1 MAKESPDDLY
11 EDDKWDFN
19 DDGFGGMDNFGMEDD
34 SEDDD
39 RKPKGKFNSSVT
51 RSLKHVGKETAKG
64 VAAGIAK
71 GVSDGMPNVKS
82 TYDLT
87 TEAMSE
93 LSRLKYDVLDQARP
107 IINQTKKA
115 TKELLRQA
123 KGVIPFGIDQKIID
137 FIDRH
142 SEPEEDKREI
152 SIQEQRDN
160 NLSEMLGNIFKLQ
173 TEKAIETQKRAV
185 VDRVIDEQL
194 AKSRHAESVGFLGD
208 IKSAIFYQSA
218 FTKSVFT
225 SYLKKDLELKLRH
238 LYVAQ
243 DQLNVL
249 NVTARMLEQRLTAIA
264 KNTSLPDSQK
274 ITATETAK
282 KMMRESFLSNTG
294 KKAQELFSSIVTNI
308 KDQYVEPFLSNIE
321 MGNMAIEGVAQM
333 FEAMNEAADAGFG
346 SNEVK
351 WNSKTGLAGSGTGIY
366 FARKGTK

>member
-39 RKPKGKFNSSVT
+39 RKPKGKFTSSVT

-208 IKSAIFYQSA
+208 IKSAIF

-274 ITATETAK
+274 ITTTETAK
-282 KMMRESFLSNTG
+282 KMLRENFLSNTG
-294 KKAQELFSSIVTNI
+294 KKAQELFSTMVTNI
-308 KDQYVEPFLSNIE
+308 KDEYISPLLSQFE
-321 MGNMAIEGVAQM
+321 MGNMALESVAQL
-333 FEAMNEAADAGFG
+333 FEAMNEADETSFG
-346 SNEVK
+346 ENSVK
-351 WNSKTGLAGSGTGIY
+351 WNSKLGLAGSGTGFY
-366 FARKGTK
+366 QS